1 MTSNRGA
8 GYTPQA
14 AQQAQNA
21 GTFDPFGG
29 VGQPQKSALQKKAEA
44 SPEEQLREME
54 KEIHRLIEE
63 SALVHENGDLS
74 GALEKAKEA
83 AKKERL
89 VCRQREQ
96 QGLADQMNADLTY
109 AACLNLAIQ
118 HQHNGNDQEA
128 MAIYNQLVK
137 NKQYQYAGRFRVNM
151 GNIYYAQKKYPTAIK
166 MFRMALDQIPAHVQ
180 GARYKIFRNIGH
192 AFFQMRQFVDA
203 VEAYEN
209 VLVNDGSNL
218 DYITGF
224 NLILCYYA
232 LGDHEKMKQGFER
245 LISIQQVG
253 MEDEEEEID
262 ALGGID
268 SPKAGG
274 GGLDEVAK
282 DVLSHDG
289 PDALREDIKRRQR
302 EAVRYILH
310 AAQLIGPVI
319 EKDASQGYEWLS
331 RTLVRHCLPGLSAE
345 IDIIYASYHMK
356 RKDFD
361 QAIETLKRFE
371 KRETSLMARAATNLS
386 FLYFLEGDFAQAE
399 NYADMAVK
407 ADRYNSRAL
416 VNKGNCLFVQQEF
429 ERAKE
434 VYLES
439 IGVSAD
445 CLEAIYN
452 LGIVNVQIGRYQEA
466 MLAFDKLHSI
476 THHNC
481 EVLWQLGNLCEQL
494 GDLAKAQEWF
504 SLVVTAPR
512 GRPTDPG
519 VLARIAQI
527 FSKQDDEVQAYH
539 YQLESYR
546 YWPVDINVI
555 TWLGIYYVKQELYEQ
570 AIPYFA
576 RAAEVETNE
585 AKWKLMVA
593 SCHRRLGSF
602 QTALTLYENI
612 HKAHPMDQECLRYLV
627 QICED
632 LNLPMEKYKTALRK
646 LERMAEAQEEAQR
659 QQMSGDYGMMMMDD
673 RMGGMPDAMSGL
685 PGLSMPGPQSRE
697 HDGPEIE
704 ELPGSDSVVAD
715 DIPMQKKAKKKLVAK
730 PKQVDDDDLDWGDND
745 IELP

>member
-1 MTSNRGA
+1 
-8 GYTPQA
+8 
-14 AQQAQNA
+14 
-21 GTFDPFGG
+21 
-29 VGQPQKSALQKKAEA
+29 
-44 SPEEQLREME
+44 
-54 KEIHRLIEE
+54 
-63 SALVHENGDLS
+63 
-74 GALEKAKEA
+74 
-83 AKKERL
+83 
-89 VCRQREQ
+89 
-96 QGLADQMNADLTY
+96 MN
-109 AACLNLAIQ
+109 
-118 HQHNGNDQEA
+118 
-128 MAIYNQLVK
+128 
-137 NKQYQYAGRFRVNM
+137 
-151 GNIYYAQKKYPTAIK
+151 
-166 MFRMALDQIPAHVQ
+166 
-180 GARYKIFRNIGH
+180 
-192 AFFQMRQFVDA
+192 
-203 VEAYEN
+203 
-209 VLVNDGSNL
+209 
-218 DYITGF
+218 
-224 NLILCYYA
+224 
-232 LGDHEKMKQGFER
+232 
-245 LISIQQVG
+245 
-253 MEDEEEEID
+253 
-262 ALGGID
+262 
-268 SPKAGG
+268 
-274 GGLDEVAK
+274 
-282 DVLSHDG
+282 
-289 PDALREDIKRRQR
+289 
-302 EAVRYILH
+302 
-310 AAQLIGPVI
+310 AAQLIAPVI
-319 EKDASQGYEWLS
+319 EKTPVAGFDWVIDALTKNGF
-331 RTLVRHCLPGLSAE
+331 PGIGSELE
-345 IDIIYASYHMK
+345 IGKASYHLRRK
-356 RKDFD
+356 EFDAAIDILKQFERKD
-361 QAIETLKRFE
+361 A
-371 KRETSLMARAATNLS
+371 SLMARAATNLS
-386 FLYFLEGDFAQAE
+386 FLYFLEGDFIQAE
-399 NYADMAVK
+399 RYADIAVK

-452 LGIVNVQIGRYQEA
+452 LGIVNVQLNRFQEA

-632 LNLPMEKYKTALRK
+632 LNLPLEKYKTALRK
-646 LERMAEAQEEAQR
+646 LERLAEAQEEQR
-659 QQMSGDYGMMMMDD
+659 QQMTGDGGMED
-673 RMGGMPDAMSGL
+673 RMGNG
-685 PGLSMPGPQSRE
+685 
-697 HDGPEIE
+697 
-704 ELPGSDSVVAD
+704 
-715 DIPMQKKAKKKLVAK
+715 
-730 PKQVDDDDLDWGDND
+730 
-745 IELP
+745 